1 MLLFRVGLAS
11 EEWPAGNDPGFYRGL
26 PPGID
31 APAVFF
37 PRGAPAGHPRATRNA
52 QGGSSIFLRRQPA
65 HNLHNLFFLVH
76 PVAVW
81 KRDAA
86 MTMLASGR
94 ATLAP
99 SRFLPRPA
107 PFGHCFILPR
117 SPLLAHARLRR
128 ADHALTSLL
137 APTNL
142 TPRRNSGTKR
152 QRRWR
157 APSDLRRSSGAR
169 GFRFWRFLHQ
179 CIFLF
184 CGSQLLCI
192 KHIVKKGPN
201 QVVCINKFSN
211 CSEGWFRASKIL

>member
-1 MLLFRVGLAS
+1 MFRQTLCDNQLVGVGTESGSLARSGPRETTRDFTAGFLLGLMR
-11 EEWPAGNDPGFYRGL
+11 PRC
-26 PPGID
+26 
-31 APAVFF
+31 FF
-37 PRGAPAGHPRATRNA
+37 PAGHPRGTRGPPA
-52 QGGSSIFLRRQPA
+52 MHRAVRQFFSAGNPRTTCIICI
-65 HNLHNLFFLVH
+65 FLVH

-157 APSDLRRSSGAR
+157 ALSELRRISGAR
-169 GFRFWRFLHQ
+169 GFRFWRFIRWSFEQ
-179 CIFLF
+179 Q
-184 CGSQLLCI
+184 QL
-192 KHIVKKGPN
+192 N
-201 QVVCINKFSN
+201 
-211 CSEGWFRASKIL
+211 